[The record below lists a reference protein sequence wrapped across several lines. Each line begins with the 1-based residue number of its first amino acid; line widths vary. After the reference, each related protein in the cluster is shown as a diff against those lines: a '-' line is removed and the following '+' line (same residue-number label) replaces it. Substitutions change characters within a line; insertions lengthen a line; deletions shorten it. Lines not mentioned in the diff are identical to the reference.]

1 MNGIQIL
8 LIIGV
13 AMIAVYFYVRLRN
26 TILDIVLLFLLI
38 AAAIIF
44 ILFPELTNKLA
55 HYLGVG
61 RGVDLIFYI
70 STITFWFVILKL
82 YTRIRKLEQIM
93 TSIIRKDA
101 LENKQ
106 SNQ

>member
-1 MNGIQIL
+1 
-8 LIIGV
+8 
-13 AMIAVYFYVRLRN
+13 MIAVYFYVRLRN
-26 TILDIVLLFLLI
+26 TLFDIILLFLLI

-93 TSIIRKDA
+93 TTIIRKDA

-106 SNQ
+106 SDQ